1 MTRQPAPVARPSNH
15 PSRIHPRAW
24 HRGWRFAAGTVL
36 LLAGAPLAAYGGILF
51 VGVAGL
57 HPVPPGSWLAVS
69 VLLLLAF
76 VGIGML
82 AAGTL
87 LVARPAKV
95 VLALPARSAG
105 PRAGM

>member
-1 MTRQPAPVARPSNH
+1 MTRQPDPVARPSNH

-24 HRGWRFAAGTVL
+24 RRGWRFAAGTLL

-51 VGVAGL
+51 VDAAGVHRA
-57 HPVPPGSWLAVS
+57 PPESWLAVS

-95 VLALPARSAG
+95 VLRLPARSAG
-105 PRAGM
+105 PRTGT